1 MKVVATRFESL
12 DYKNRID
19 TNQFS
24 VITHDRPLVGGKD
37 EDHQHTLHARGGI
50 PGVNFNFDISPLKI
64 INRQQYAKTWSGFV
78 LGVISSIAGVLMVG
92 TLLDRSVLLPN
103 KQSKERKIYR

>member
-50 PGVNFNFDISPLKI
+50 PGVNFNFDISPLK
-64 INRQQYAKTWSGFV
+64 
-78 LGVISSIAGVLMVG
+78 
-92 TLLDRSVLLPN
+92 LLTVNNMLKPGQDLCWVSLVPLLVF
-103 KQSKERKIYR
+103 

>member
-1 MKVVATRFESL
+1 M
-12 DYKNRID
+12 DYSKRVD

-24 VITHDRPLVGGKD
+24 VITHDRPLIGGKD

-78 LGVISSIAGVLMVG
+78 LGVVSSIAGVLMVG
-92 TLLDRSVLLPN
+92 TLLDRSVFAAQQAI
-103 KQSKERKIYR
+103 KGKKDI